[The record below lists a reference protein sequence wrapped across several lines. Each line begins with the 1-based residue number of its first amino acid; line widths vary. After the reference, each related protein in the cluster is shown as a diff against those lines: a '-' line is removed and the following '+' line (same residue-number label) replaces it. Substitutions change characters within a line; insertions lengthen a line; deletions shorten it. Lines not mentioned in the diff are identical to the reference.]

1 MMISEHNQFLT
12 FTPNTIK
19 LGRRQDGLFVLL
31 AALEEHLSSSNSDF
45 RRLPRTGD

>member
-1 MMISEHNQFLT
+1 MITSRPNQCLT
-12 FTPNTIK
+12 LAQNTIK

-31 AALEEHLSSSNSDF
+31 AALEEHLSSSMPDF